1 MSIYYLGVSHI
12 MTHCPKSILVMNSIY
27 IYLNYIYIAYKK
39 MNIIRCKIALVGD
52 PRVGKTNMVSQLVK
66 NSFNDTYQTTL
77 GIDYNQYEVKIK
89 DTNYT
94 VQFHILD
101 FTGFSVF
108 RELLNNQIKDV
119 NFILYVYD
127 STNLESFTN
136 IKLWKMSIQ
145 ELLTKKNV
153 VEYLVGNKSEL
164 PEKVVTDKTSVAAMA
179 DNLKLKSW
187 SVSARTLLN
196 LKEMFEEMANTY
208 YKNYKSFIDKVSKL

>member
-1 MSIYYLGVSHI
+1 
-12 MTHCPKSILVMNSIY
+12 
-27 IYLNYIYIAYKK
+27 

-66 NSFNDTYQTTL
+66 NSFNNTYQTTL

-153 VEYLVGNKSEL
+153 IEYLVGNKSEL

-179 DNLKLKSW
+179 DTLKLKSW

-196 LKEMFEEMANTY
+196 LKEMFEEMANSY

>member
-1 MSIYYLGVSHI
+1 
-12 MTHCPKSILVMNSIY
+12 
-27 IYLNYIYIAYKK
+27 

-66 NSFNDTYQTTL
+66 NSFNNTYQTTL

-164 PEKVVTDKTSVAAMA
+164 PEKVVTDNTSVAAMA
-179 DNLKLKSW
+179 DTLKLKSW

-196 LKEMFEEMANTY
+196 LKEMFEEMANSY